1 MKKKSRLVLQLSPPL
16 AHDHSMTCSSTIK
29 HVTIFHHAQVEVYD
43 TSELRALAI
52 LWLARGGLKSSNLE
66 ITSSFQF
73 HLHRPYGLSLK
84 KSLHIF
90 MQRRKNRIKQPIQE
104 NKKET

>member
-16 AHDHSMTCSSTIK
+16 PHDHSMMCLSTIK
-29 HVTIFHHAQVEVYD
+29 QITNFHHAQVGVYD
-43 TSELRALAI
+43 TSELQALAI
-52 LWLARGGLKSSNLE
+52 LWLARGGMKSSNLE

-90 MQRRKNRIKQPIQE
+90 MQKRRNRIKQPIHE
-104 NKKET
+104 NKKEI